1 MTAVNQSSHQI
12 RRDIIIELSLGIG
25 LPLLLLLFQ
34 YIVEFERFIIVENMG
49 CFPATLITPPAFPLV
64 IIWSA
69 VFALVTA
76 LYAGFA
82 IHATLKRKAYKRE
95 VMQSDQHLKVSH
107 YWRLLAFSGIGII
120 CSVSVGLTTT
130 IYIAILQPSEIT
142 PYSWNSVHSN
152 LSQILQYPVSE
163 WASSSIT
170 DFWLESNR
178 WFPVF
183 YALTFFA
190 FLGFTKDAR
199 QSYRLSC
206 LWVIRCMGF
215 RPPVQESSDARKPS
229 LPAHHVLRRHA
240 SRPPVVSETPVGSL
254 RFISY
259 ITSSQVV
266 GSITQSSHV
275 RRLSLPT
282 FSSSL
287 SIGQP
292 WRSHAGELSGGSFT
306 LSPNGETVGSIG
318 RELARSA
325 DHNEQGGTSLSGI
338 TEPAPVLV
346 ASVVLRRGSSEL
358 NSTIPVPIQAPTT
371 SIV

>member
-1 MTAVNQSSHQI
+1 MSSKASSTNHAFSVFGFLGSISMIILLPMHFRAKNISLCLYIVWTSICCLVYSVNSVVWDDNVENWAPVWCDISSRLLTASTAGNQMGLLFISRRLYRIINMTAVNQSSHQI

-215 RPPVQESSDARKPS
+215 RPPVQESSDARFVKYHIIIC
-229 LPAHHVLRRHA
+229 LFEVLTHLYLQKT
-240 SRPPVVSETPVGSL
+240 VSS
-254 RFISY
+254 
-259 ITSSQVV
+259 
-266 GSITQSSHV
+266 
-275 RRLSLPT
+275 
-282 FSSSL
+282 
-287 SIGQP
+287 
-292 WRSHAGELSGGSFT
+292 
-306 LSPNGETVGSIG
+306 
-318 RELARSA
+318 
-325 DHNEQGGTSLSGI
+325 GTSR
-338 TEPAPVLV
+338 TTQTCF
-346 ASVVLRRGSSEL
+346 ASTRCV
-358 NSTIPVPIQAPTT
+358 
-371 SIV
+371 